1 MFSFNQFTWWCLLPF
16 LLLQKM
22 GFFMVSVFFS
32 INLVVLWTT
41 NKWVSSQCC
50 ALSGLMSE
58 HSMQFVSVAKLHS
71 LLEVNVFGYEIMLTC
86 VSEPTTWSLVSCN
99 HQKQKKCVGVQ
110 GKVRPIVHLATS
122 LLLFFFFFF
131 SSFWQWICSCHC
143 GDGGQGDFGE
153 TKFLFKLILR
163 ETLQTSYIS
172 LLLFLCKI

>member
-99 HQKQKKCVGVQ
+99 HQKQKKCVGEGQ
-110 GKVRPIVHLATS
+110 TNSSSCDLS
-122 LLLFFFFFF
+122 SFFFSFFFF
-131 SSFWQWICSCHC
+131 SSPSGSGFALAIVVMVVKEALLKQS
-143 GDGGQGDFGE
+143 F
-153 TKFLFKLILR
+153 
-163 ETLQTSYIS
+163 S
-172 LLLFLCKI
+172 LN